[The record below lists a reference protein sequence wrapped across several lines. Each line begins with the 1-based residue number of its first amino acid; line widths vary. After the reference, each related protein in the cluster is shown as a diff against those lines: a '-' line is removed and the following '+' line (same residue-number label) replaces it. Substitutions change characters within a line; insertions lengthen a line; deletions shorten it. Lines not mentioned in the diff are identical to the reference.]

1 MCGNDK
7 RSITHESGPIFKT
20 FIHVH
25 SVPSFEIN
33 GTANVLFSKKEPFDI
48 GKKTGKQACEENKL
62 LLYVRFSCIF
72 CYSRSTV
79 ENLHQATEQ
88 FRRKGLLVS
97 WELQDKIPLL

>member
-48 GKKTGKQACEENKL
+48 GKCRGLTGQERKL
-62 LLYVRFSCIF
+62 MKKINY
-72 CYSRSTV
+72 CYM
-79 ENLHQATEQ
+79 
-88 FRRKGLLVS
+88 
-97 WELQDKIPLL
+97 